1 MSQAARR
8 VPEAAA
14 PLATGLC
21 RRRVG
26 RYDVGYGPNGRFQG
40 LPVMQERE
48 RRDGAGRAPRALEKE
63 LSFDQV
69 VTLREL
75 ERFGW
80 ELKFVRRPPFQPP
93 IPVVF
98 DPDRKHYAVIKQD
111 GSLDEAESLNIR

>member
-1 MSQAARR
+1 
-8 VPEAAA
+8 
-14 PLATGLC
+14 
-21 RRRVG
+21 
-26 RYDVGYGPNGRFQG
+26 
-40 LPVMQERE
+40 MQER
-48 RRDGAGRAPRALEKE
+48 RKNSTPASRALEKE

-80 ELKFVRRPPFQPP
+80 ELKFVRRPAFAPP

-111 GSLDEAESLNIR
+111 GTLDEAESLNIR